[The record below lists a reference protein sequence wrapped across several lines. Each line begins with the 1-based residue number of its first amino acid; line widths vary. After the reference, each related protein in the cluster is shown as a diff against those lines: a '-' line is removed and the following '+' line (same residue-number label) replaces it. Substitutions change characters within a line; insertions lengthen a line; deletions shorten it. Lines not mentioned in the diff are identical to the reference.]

1 MISIKQTQIDELEMK
16 MELWE
21 RDRRRDEMRGW
32 DMKEQKK
39 EEKIKT
45 GI

>member
-32 DMKEQKK
+32 DMKE
-39 EEKIKT
+39 
-45 GI
+45 